1 MKNRYWFIAAAAGL
15 AIAFLM
21 RSPWM
26 AFVIEAFLLLVVIC
40 RFSSLAWLSGLDCAR
55 SVSQTMLQQGEDT
68 EIEVTL
74 KNTHGWP
81 IPWIYIEDHLP
92 GGFPLI
98 GQNRRLSVLM
108 PGRSI
113 TLRYTLTCP
122 RRGYHRI
129 GPLLMESGDLFGL
142 HKRFRTGVQ
151 QDYISVLPTIA
162 YIDTFNIAS
171 KRPQG
176 PVRISNR
183 IYSDPTRIS
192 NIREYVQG
200 DPLNTIH
207 WKATARTGVL
217 HVKTPEPSSVTGATL
232 VLDLHGDSYVPVRR
246 EERME
251 LAITTA
257 ASIAYLLQMSG
268 EQTGMITNG
277 RDAAEVARYE
287 VESRSSEARDEA
299 EADMAE
305 EEESARINPLTV
317 PTLRSPIQAQKIAEN
332 LARIIPGQGLDAAGL
347 ILSEFRQ
354 LPRDAALLLVSPYV
368 SERLALTLAAMKE
381 NGFNVNV
388 FFILDQNG
396 FEEAAQLL
404 APHLIQ
410 VFHIEHERNLHEI
423 SPAKIG
429 F

>member
-1 MKNRYWFIAAAAGL
+1 
-15 AIAFLM
+15 
-21 RSPWM
+21 
-26 AFVIEAFLLLVVIC
+26 
-40 RFSSLAWLSGLDCAR
+40 
-55 SVSQTMLQQGEDT
+55 
-68 EIEVTL
+68 
-74 KNTHGWP
+74 
-81 IPWIYIEDHLP
+81 
-92 GGFPLI
+92 
-98 GQNRRLSVLM
+98 VL
-108 PGRSI
+108 R
-113 TLRYTLTCP
+113 
-122 RRGYHRI
+122 
-129 GPLLMESGDLFGL
+129 
-142 HKRFRTGVQ
+142 
-151 QDYISVLPTIA
+151 A
-162 YIDTFNIAS
+162 
-171 KRPQG
+171 
-176 PVRISNR
+176 
-183 IYSDPTRIS
+183 
-192 NIREYVQG
+192 
-200 DPLNTIH
+200 
-207 WKATARTGVL
+207 
-217 HVKTPEPSSVTGATL
+217 
-232 VLDLHGDSYVPVRR
+232 
-246 EERME
+246 ERME